1 MERMIFINL
10 PVTDLARSKRFYE
23 AIGAVNDPQFTD
35 ESAAMMRFSDTIC
48 VMLLTHERFA
58 SFTSRKIPDA
68 HESAQVLL
76 ALSEESRDAVDSMTK
91 RAAEAGGTADPNPLQ
106 DHGFM
111 YGRSFADPDG
121 HIWETAWMDMSAIP
135 QPA

>member
-1 MERMIFINL
+1 MERMIFVNL
-10 PVTDLARSKRFYE
+10 PVTDLARSMRFYE

-35 ESAAMMRFSDTIC
+35 ESAAMMRFSETIC
-48 VMLLTHERFA
+48 VMLLTRERFA
-58 SFTSRKIPDA
+58 SFTPRKIPDA
-68 HESAQVLL
+68 HECAQVLL
-76 ALSEESRDAVDSMTK
+76 ALSEESRASVDAITE
-91 RAAEAGGTADPNPLQ
+91 RAAAAGGTPDPNPLQ

-121 HIWETAWMDMSAIP
+121 HIWETAWMDMSAVP